1 MANRKGSG
9 PEPSTSSIVNPAAD
23 LDLLERARSTV
34 PIDEFLD
41 FGPWWYAPLLAT
53 LIGGLSL
60 FGADV
65 DNGWSIAAGV
75 VAVAAGGVV
84 AVHDHRR
91 RTVRSRPSKRGVG
104 FLALTLLIM
113 WVIIAAW
120 GTAQSSL
127 GIERFV
133 PVYAALAWVL
143 TSLVLLA
150 IQQALLAIRR
160 RRAPL
165 R

>member
-1 MANRKGSG
+1 
-9 PEPSTSSIVNPAAD
+9 
-23 LDLLERARSTV
+23 
-34 PIDEFLD
+34 
-41 FGPWWYAPLLAT
+41 
-53 LIGGLSL
+53 
-60 FGADV
+60 
-65 DNGWSIAAGV
+65 
-75 VAVAAGGVV
+75 
-84 AVHDHRR
+84 
-91 RTVRSRPSKRGVG
+91 
-104 FLALTLLIM
+104 M

-133 PVYAALAWVL
+133 PGYAALAWVL

-150 IQQALLAIRR
+150 IQQALLAARR